1 MLLYNFQGTHKILGI
16 SLDTAEID
24 ELYVHKNAFKGMRNL
39 RFLEIHSKKRY
50 VFGKEEVTIHLPEN
64 FDYLPPKLKIL
75 DWFGYPMRCLPSKF
89 RPEKLVKLKMV
100 NSKLEKLWEGIVVSF
115 ENSL

>member
-1 MLLYNFQGTHKILGI
+1 MILYNFQGTHKILGI
-16 SLDTAEID
+16 KLNIDEID
-24 ELYVHKNAFKGMRNL
+24 ELNVHENAFKGMRNL

-50 VFGKEEVTIHLPEN
+50 EIGNEEVTIHLPEN